1 MSSSLSTSASTPSEI
16 TSSSSSSDSA
26 TVQKVVSKDDEQH
39 ATNKVEKLPDT
50 GQSTTQTGLL
60 GGVGALLTGL
70 GLLKKS
76 RKQKDEETSSHE

>member
-26 TVQKVVSKDDEQH
+26 TVQKVVSKDEQH

-76 RKQKDEETSSHE
+76 RKQKDEETSPHE